1 MFQFESYLIRIAYC
15 CVPYHSCHIILFQFF
30 ELIGN
35 DARAT
40 SQCKNEITI
49 FSPSDD
55 ALKAFKRPVDHNIIM
70 NSMGNFL
77 LLILHCKLIILSR
90 IIFGFININ
99 FPMIVNTAFDVSN
112 ILKLGRRGSKTVTA
126 RLASMSQG
134 SPPLWLTRM
143 NNDFYLNGAKFVF
156 RNMGVSCSIFISCMR
171 I

>member
-1 MFQFESYLIRIAYC
+1 M
-15 CVPYHSCHIILFQFF
+15 
-30 ELIGN
+30 IGN

-77 LLILHCKLIILSR
+77 LQILHCKLIYAKYLSR
-90 IIFGFININ
+90 IIFRFINLN

-156 RNMGVSCSIFISCMR
+156 RNMGVSVNAIVAIVIFEDIKFTL
-171 I
+171 